1 MLLELLSKLFRP
13 NSSQTSAQKYS
24 ESSESS
30 ASSPPLSLVSSSK
43 VSWINKATDQIKK
56 DEGLVLHVYDDSLGY
71 STIGYGRLV
80 DRRKGGGISQDE
92 ATFLLNNDVQ
102 SKLYAL
108 EKTIPWI
115 TGLDDA
121 RKGVL
126 LNMTFQMGISGLLKF
141 KNTLAKIEMGDYE
154 NASANMLKSLWARQ
168 TPNRAN
174 RLAEQMRTGQWQYG

>member
-1 MLLELLSKLFRP
+1 MLSRLLSLLFP
-13 NSSQTSAQKYS
+13 QKSPPQSQTDSSRSSA
-24 ESSESS
+24 SS
-30 ASSPPLSLVSSSK
+30 ASSPVQSPVSSSK
-43 VSWINKATDQIKK
+43 VSWIAKATEQIKQ

-80 DRRKGGGISQDE
+80 DRRKGGGISENE
-92 ATFLLNNDVQ
+92 ALYLLKNDVDAR
-102 SKLYAL
+102 LNVL
-108 EKTIPWI
+108 ENAIDFFDR
-115 TGLDDA
+115 LDDA